1 MPTCTLYRIDPGASP
16 IGLRKGGSVQLNP
29 IGYDIQHSPQHGT
42 AFTYASSDS
51 SVASVTAAGIV
62 TAVKAGTAIITVT
75 SGSVNGSVNI
85 NVYS

>member
-1 MPTCTLYRIDPGASP
+1 MPTCTLYRIDAGASP
-16 IGLRKGGSVQLNP
+16 IGLRKGSSIQLNP

-42 AFTYASSDS
+42 TFTYASSNS
-51 SVASVTAAGIV
+51 AIASVTAAGVV
-62 TAVKAGTAIITVT
+62 TAVKEGTAIITVT